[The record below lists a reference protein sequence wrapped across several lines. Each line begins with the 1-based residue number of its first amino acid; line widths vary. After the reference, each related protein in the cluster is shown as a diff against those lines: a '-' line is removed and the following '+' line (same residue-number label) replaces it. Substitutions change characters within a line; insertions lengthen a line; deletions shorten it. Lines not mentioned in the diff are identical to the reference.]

1 VDYAVQIA
9 EGLHAAHKKKIIHR
23 DIKPANILLTHEGQV
38 KIVDFGLA
46 KLTARTML
54 TKEGSTLG
62 TVAYMSPEQTQ
73 GAELG
78 AGSGDL

>member
-1 VDYAVQIA
+1 
-9 EGLHAAHKKKIIHR
+9 
-23 DIKPANILLTHEGQV
+23 
-38 KIVDFGLA
+38 LA

-62 TVAYMSPEQTQ
+62 
-73 GAELG
+73 